1 MPMDT
6 SRSRTAAV
14 TPRPTHFGCWSG
26 DFDTTFRMRFVVY
39 GAGAVGGVIG
49 ARLHQHGNEVV
60 LIARGEHLRAIARSG
75 LRIQSPWDDLT
86 LHVPAVEHPSEVEF
100 VAGDVVILAVKSH
113 DTGDALAA
121 LRAAAPDGIPVACAQ
136 NGVENERAALRLF
149 EDVYGVHVMLPA
161 AHLEPGIVQAS
172 SAPTTGI
179 LDVGRYPSGTDET
192 ASRLSAVFNGSTFD
206 SRALADIMRWK
217 YRKLIMNLGNA
228 VEALVPAG
236 AEQDE
241 IADRAEQEGEACL
254 RAAGIGFA
262 SHEEDRTRRGDL
274 LQVAPIDGRER
285 GGGSSWQ
292 SLARGSGTIEA
303 GYLNGEIVL
312 LGRLHGFP
320 TPVNDT
326 LQRLASSW
334 AAERRP
340 PGTMAPAKFERA
352 LETR

>member
-1 MPMDT
+1 MIK
-6 SRSRTAAV
+6 V
-14 TPRPTHFGCWSG
+14 
-26 DFDTTFRMRFVVY
+26 RFVVY

-60 LIARGEHLRAIARSG
+60 LIARGEHLRAITRSG
-75 LRIQSPWDDLT
+75 LRIQSPQDDLT
-86 LHVPAVEHPSEVEF
+86 LRISAAEHPSEVEL
-100 VAGDVVILAVKSH
+100 VDGDVVILAVKSQ

-121 LRAAAPDGIPVACAQ
+121 LRTAAPDGIAVACAQ

-149 EDVYGVHVMLPA
+149 EHVYGVHVMLPA

-172 SAPTTGI
+172 SAPTTGM

-192 ASRLSAVFNGSTFD
+192 ASRLSAAFNRSTFD
-206 SRALADIMRWK
+206 SRSLADVMRWK

-228 VEALVPAG
+228 VEALIPPG
-236 AEQDE
+236 PEQDE

-262 SHEEDRTRRGDL
+262 SREEDRARRGDL
-274 LQVAPIDGRER
+274 LQVGPIDGRHR

-292 SLARGSGTIEA
+292 SLARVSGTIEA
-303 GYLNGEIVL
+303 DYLNGEIVL

-320 TPVNDT
+320 TPVDET
-326 LQRLASSW
+326 LQRLANLW
-334 AAERRP
+334 AAEQRP
-340 PGTMAPAKFERA
+340 PGTMSPAEFERA

>member
-1 MPMDT
+1 
-6 SRSRTAAV
+6 V
-14 TPRPTHFGCWSG
+14 
-26 DFDTTFRMRFVVY
+26 RFVVY

-75 LRIQSPWDDLT
+75 LRIQSPQDDLT
-86 LHVPAVEHPSEVEF
+86 LRIPAVEHPSEVGL
-100 VAGDVVILAVKSH
+100 VDGDVVILAVKSQ

-121 LRAAAPDGIPVACAQ
+121 LRTAAPDGIPVACAQ

-172 SAPTTGI
+172 SAPTTGM
-179 LDVGRYPSGTDET
+179 LDVGRYPTGTDET
-192 ASRLSAVFNGSTFD
+192 ASRLSAAFNRSTFD
-206 SRALADIMRWK
+206 SRSLADVMGWK

-228 VEALVPAG
+228 VEALIPPG
-236 AEQDE
+236 PELDE

-262 SHEEDRTRRGDL
+262 SREEDHARRGDL
-274 LQVAPIDGRER
+274 LQVGPIDGRDR

-292 SLARGSGTIEA
+292 SLARRSGTIEA
-303 GYLNGEIVL
+303 DYLNGEIVM

-320 TPVNDT
+320 TPVNEA
-326 LQRLASSW
+326 LQRLASLW
-334 AAERRP
+334 AAGQRP
-340 PGTMAPAKFERA
+340 PGTMSPAEFERA